1 MMRYGIVLG
10 VTLLTMAGCATS
22 NATRASDTL
31 TKRAAQNADALFD
44 RALASAAVK
53 LERAATTLDT
63 AKGYPRLV
71 ASSGNW
77 EQRPKNQ
84 WTSGFFAG
92 TLWYMYQAT
101 HDAKWRALAERWT
114 AGLESNKTITGTH
127 DLGFMIFDSFGRGYL
142 LTGDPHYKQVILDA
156 SMSLVTR
163 YNPKVGAI
171 KSWDTERQTDPRRD
185 WKYPVIVDNLMN
197 LDLLFWS
204 AGHGGKPEWAQMAEQ
219 HALTTA
225 RTMQRPDG
233 SMAHVGL
240 FDPTTGQFERM
251 TTWQGYSDSS
261 AWARGQAWAIHGF
274 TNAYGR
280 TKNPILLAAAQ
291 KAADYFIVNLPA
303 DAVPYWDFRHPN
315 IPNTERDASAAAI
328 AASGLFDLARRTS
341 GATSDRYRGA
351 AERILISLATSYTA
365 GPESAAI
372 LKHSVGGHPENL
384 EVDVSLVYADYYFL
398 EAILR
403 RKGLFLE

>member
-1 MMRYGIVLG
+1 MTNLSRRRSDNPRVA
-10 VTLLTMAGCATS
+10 LLYA
-22 NATRASDTL
+22 L
-31 TKRAAQNADALFD
+31 TKHNAGTHDALLD
-44 RALASAAVK
+44 RALASAASK
-53 LERAATTLDT
+53 LERAASTLDT

-71 ASSGNW
+71 ASTGNW

-114 AGLESNKTITGTH
+114 AGLESNKTITTTH
-127 DLGFMIFDSFGRGYL
+127 DLGFMIFNSFGRGYL
-142 LTGDPHYKQVILDA
+142 LTGDQHYGQVILDA
-156 SMSLVTR
+156 ATSLVTR

-171 KSWDTERQTDPRRD
+171 KSWDTESQTDRRRD
-185 WKYPVIVDNLMN
+185 WKFPVIVDNLMN

-204 AGHGGKPEWAQMAEQ
+204 ASHGGKPAWEQMAEQ

-225 RTMQRPDG
+225 RTMQRADG

-240 FDPTTGQFERM
+240 FDPVTGNLERT

-280 TKNPILLAAAQ
+280 TKNPVLLTAAQ
-291 KAADYFIVNLPA
+291 KAADYFIANLPP
-303 DAVPYWDFRHPN
+303 DAVPYWDFRDPG
-315 IPNTERDASAAAI
+315 IPNVERDASAAAV
-328 AASGLFDLARRTS
+328 AASGLFDLSRRST
-341 GATSDRYRGA
+341 GAAADRYRTA
-351 AERILISLATSYTA
+351 AERILVSLATNYMA
-365 GPESAAI
+365 GPASAAV
-372 LKHSVGGHPENL
+372 LEHSVGGRPQNV
-384 EVDVSLVYADYYFL
+384 EVDVGLAYADYYFV
-398 EAILR
+398 EALLR